1 MSENSPRRAM
11 LAQTLPR
18 IRTSMLSCPAVPR
31 MRENHGRESG
41 VERIVPCFGTS
52 TGPIR
57 PVQRDGRASQRVGPR
72 SRVSGLSLS
81 RRRHVLVT
89 RMTSDERAI
98 AGNRRPIF
106 SPGRRER
113 WVYGRTQNG
122 CRQERSTVSEHE
134 WASEKTS
141 FLPFSVSHSFL
152 LMPSLTHS
160 THSHTDTSACNTY
173 ITRGRAIFSLSLSAF
188 IA

>member
-1 MSENSPRRAM
+1 MLISYFEQCIIYCVYRNTFENFFSKLTYKILKRTRMSENSPRRAM

-134 WASEKTS
+134 
-141 FLPFSVSHSFL
+141 
-152 LMPSLTHS
+152 
-160 THSHTDTSACNTY
+160 
-173 ITRGRAIFSLSLSAF
+173 
-188 IA
+188 